1 MDATGFWGAFLFEV
15 RARAGHVYARSRS
28 PFKFVCPSTFVHAL
42 MPAQRGKERDKERK
56 RERERGEAGKEGEA
70 DRGERQ
76 GTRVPS
82 WFFECSKNI
91 PSTRGKIK
99 RPAGMAGDS
108 EGPGESAREKEKEDA
123 SREKAKE
130 PRRQRRDWECQS
142 SAASHPRNVLASV
155 TATGG
160 NVKKERNRNRRPI
173 RSDSSILL
181 YIPRLE

>member
-56 RERERGEAGKEGEA
+56 RERERRSRKGRRGRSRGKTGHC
-70 DRGERQ
+70 
-76 GTRVPS
+76 VPS

>member
-1 MDATGFWGAFLFEV
+1 MPF
-15 RARAGHVYARSRS
+15 HIRSR
-28 PFKFVCPSTFVHAL
+28 VNVRT
-42 MPAQRGKERDKERK
+42 K
-56 RERERGEAGKEGEA
+56 RERERQRERERRSRKGRRGRSRGKTGH
-70 DRGERQ
+70 
-76 GTRVPS
+76 RVPS

>member
-1 MDATGFWGAFLFEV
+1 M
-15 RARAGHVYARSRS
+15 
-28 PFKFVCPSTFVHAL
+28 
-42 MPAQRGKERDKERK
+42 
-56 RERERGEAGKEGEA
+56 
-70 DRGERQ
+70 
-76 GTRVPS
+76 PS

-173 RSDSSILL
+173 RSDSSTLL